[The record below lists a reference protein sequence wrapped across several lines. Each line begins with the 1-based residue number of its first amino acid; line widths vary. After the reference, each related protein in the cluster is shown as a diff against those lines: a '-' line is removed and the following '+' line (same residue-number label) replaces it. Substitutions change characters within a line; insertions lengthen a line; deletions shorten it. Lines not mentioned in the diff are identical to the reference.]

1 MIWQTVNFRKLSIW
15 LLPTFLRR
23 SKQIAWLNALISPVI
38 DLYENILYKMQH
50 NGQVMYL
57 EKVLNEKY
65 KVAGYNPNLHR
76 STRKIIIVDAY
87 YAKRNYLYQDYEQK
101 PIYLGSKFIHQNT
114 EYTAEYF
121 DFIIQIP
128 ATIIV
133 NENELKSIMA
143 YYKLAGK
150 KYKIE
155 YI

>member
-1 MIWQTVNFRKLSIW
+1 
-15 LLPTFLRR
+15 
-23 SKQIAWLNALISPVI
+23 
-38 DLYENILYKMQH
+38 MQH

-76 STRKIIIVDAY
+76 ITRKIIIVDAY
-87 YAKRNYLYQDYEQK
+87 YAKRNYLYQNYEQK
-101 PIYLGSKFIHQNT
+101 PIYLGTTFIHTKN
-114 EYTAEYF
+114 EYSAEYF

-128 ATIIV
+128 AAIIV